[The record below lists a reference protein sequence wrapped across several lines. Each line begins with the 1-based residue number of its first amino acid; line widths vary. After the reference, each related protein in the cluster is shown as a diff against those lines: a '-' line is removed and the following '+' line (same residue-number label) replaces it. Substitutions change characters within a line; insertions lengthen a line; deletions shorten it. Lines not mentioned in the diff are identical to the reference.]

1 MAAREAPTA
10 NPALPHPKRP
20 RADRRRRRRD
30 CASRSCWTPDI
41 TMEEVI
47 RAAFP
52 YVVFGLVML
61 TLIFFIPGI
70 ATWLPSVVS
79 P

>member
-1 MAAREAPTA
+1 
-10 NPALPHPKRP
+10 
-20 RADRRRRRRD
+20 
-30 CASRSCWTPDI
+30 
-41 TMEEVI
+41 MEEVI